1 MNKKT
6 WYLDEVVS
14 GLEKLGVVCKDTK
27 GNWRN
32 TEDILQ
38 DIAEHWE
45 NTKDLI
51 EEYFNSKEE

>member
-14 GLEKLGVVCKDTK
+14 GLEKLGVACKDSN
-27 GNWRN
+27 GNWRA

-38 DIAEHWE
+38 EIAENWD

-51 EEYFNSKEE
+51 EDYFHSKEE

>member
-14 GLEKLGVVCKDTK
+14 GLEKLGITCKDSN
-27 GNWRN
+27 GNWRA

-38 DIAEHWE
+38 EIAENWD

-51 EEYFNSKEE
+51 EDYFHSKEE